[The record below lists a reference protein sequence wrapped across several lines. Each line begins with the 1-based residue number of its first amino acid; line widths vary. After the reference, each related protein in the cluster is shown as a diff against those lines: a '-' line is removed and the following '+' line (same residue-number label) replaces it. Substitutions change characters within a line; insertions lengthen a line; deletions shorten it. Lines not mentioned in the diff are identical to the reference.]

1 MQYLLLA
8 HIDQDLPGPPGKAE
22 FDSRM
27 RHGLNHAAALKT
39 GGSPRASQKRR
50 GCIEVRPVRDR
61 AAVRARGCA

>member
-27 RHGLNHAAALKT
+27 RHGLHHAVARTA
-39 GGSPRASQKRR
+39 GGSPFASQKRR
-50 GCIEVRPVRDR
+50 GCIEVRPLRDR